1 MLRVYKLDMGTFSSY
16 QPHHPCSST
25 SRLRAS
31 MSIPDQTYF
40 EDHDTVRLFC
50 SNALKISAE
59 KGYLPEGKQLH
70 ARLIKFGF
78 CHVLSLQNQIL
89 SVYLKCKETEDVEKL
104 FDGLPVRNVV
114 SWNIMIRGIVE
125 SCDNENELDLKVGF
139 DLDCFVGC
147 ALVDLYAKC
156 GFVEN
161 ARRVFCVAPFRDL
174 VMWNVMISCY
184 TFNCLPE
191 EAFSSMLSVLS
202 DDALGYYDFGKQIHS
217 LVLRQSFDSDVL
229 VASALINMYSK
240 NKNIIDARRVFDEMS
255 IRNVVAWN
263 TMVVGCGNHGDGNE
277 VMRLLR
283 EMLREGFLPD
293 ELTIS
298 SVISSCGY
306 ASAITETLQAHA
318 FAVKLSCHDFLSV
331 ANSLISAYSK
341 CGSIA
346 SAFKCFELTSQPDLV
361 TWTSLICAYAF
372 HGLAKE
378 ATEMFEKMLSR
389 GIIPDKIAFLGVLT
403 ACAHRGLVTKGLHIS
418 ECCHK
423 FISKWP
429 WQKKLVEI
437 SEVAYHSHQ
446 PARKYKSTQTFASGI
461 LVPKGYIWPIDAAG
475 YLQPHTTLV
484 SDAHKA
490 GLEVDASDFANDFVS
505 SSNYSYD
512 PLAEYL
518 QFIDNGDFSVD
529 GVLTDFPITPS
540 EAIDCFARLGT
551 NATRRDKTLII
562 SKFGASGD
570 YPACTNLAYNNAI
583 SDGADVLDCPV
594 QISKDGIPF
603 CLSSI
608 DLLDSTT
615 VAQTSFIDLVTS
627 SFLQPKDDP
636 DSEISKVVRAMRKK
650 LQQIEMLETKQSK
663 GHILDDQQMAKPQS
677 KSALESSL

>member
-1 MLRVYKLDMGTFSSY
+1 MGTFSSY
-16 QPHHPCSST
+16 QPHYPCSST

-31 MSIPDQTYF
+31 MSIPDQTHF

-89 SVYLKCKETEDVEKL
+89 SVYLKCKETEDAEKL

-114 SWNIMIRGIVE
+114 SWNIMIRGIVG
-125 SCDNENELDLKVGF
+125 SCDNENELDRKQLCFSYFKRMLLEMVVPDYITLNGLICSCARFYDAEMGIQLHCFTVKVGF

-147 ALVDLYAKC
+147 ALVDLYAKF

-229 VASALINMYSK
+229 VASALINMYAK

-331 ANSLISAYSK
+331 ANSLINAYSK

-437 SEVAYHSHQ
+437 SKVAYHSHQ
-446 PARKYKSTQTFASGI
+446 PARKYKSTQVS
-461 LVPKGYIWPIDAAG
+461 
-475 YLQPHTTLV
+475 LQPCSL
-484 SDAHKA
+484 
-490 GLEVDASDFANDFVS
+490 
-505 SSNYSYD
+505 
-512 PLAEYL
+512 
-518 QFIDNGDFSVD
+518 
-529 GVLTDFPITPS
+529 
-540 EAIDCFARLGT
+540 LGT
-551 NATRRDKTLII
+551 
-562 SKFGASGD
+562 
-570 YPACTNLAYNNAI
+570 
-583 SDGADVLDCPV
+583 
-594 QISKDGIPF
+594 
-603 CLSSI
+603 
-608 DLLDSTT
+608 
-615 VAQTSFIDLVTS
+615 
-627 SFLQPKDDP
+627 
-636 DSEISKVVRAMRKK
+636 
-650 LQQIEMLETKQSK
+650 
-663 GHILDDQQMAKPQS
+663 
-677 KSALESSL
+677 ALK

>member
-1 MLRVYKLDMGTFSSY
+1 MFCKLHFFKKKLHFPSFPISFFTKCFSFSSY

-31 MSIPDQTYF
+31 MSIPDQTHL

-50 SNALKISAE
+50 SNALKISAK

-70 ARLIKFGF
+70 AHLIKFGF

-89 SVYLKCKETEDVEKL
+89 SVYLKCKETEDAEKL

-114 SWNIMIRGIVE
+114 SWNIMIRGIVG
-125 SCDNENELDLKVGF
+125 SCDNENELDSKQLCFSYFKRMLLEMVVPDYITLNGLICSCARFYDAEMGIQLHCFTVKVGF

-191 EAFSSMLSVLS
+191 EAFNMFNLMRLDVANGDEFTFSSMLSVIS

-229 VASALINMYSK
+229 VASALINMYAK
-240 NKNIIDARRVFDEMS
+240 NKNIIDARRVFIEMS

-318 FAVKLSCHDFLSV
+318 FAVKLLCHDFLSV

-361 TWTSLICAYAF
+361 TWTSLIYAYAF

-403 ACAHRGLVTKGLHIS
+403 ACAHRGLVTKGLHYF
-418 ECCHK
+418 E
-423 FISKWP
+423 
-429 WQKKLVEI
+429 LM
-437 SEVAYHSHQ
+437 
-446 PARKYKSTQTFASGI
+446 
-461 LVPKGYIWPIDAAG
+461 
-475 YLQPHTTLV
+475 
-484 SDAHKA
+484 
-490 GLEVDASDFANDFVS
+490 
-505 SSNYSYD
+505 
-512 PLAEYL
+512 
-518 QFIDNGDFSVD
+518 
-529 GVLTDFPITPS
+529 
-540 EAIDCFARLGT
+540 T
-551 NATRRDKTLII
+551 NV
-562 SKFGASGD
+562 
-570 YPACTNLAYNNAI
+570 Y
-583 SDGADVLDCPV
+583 
-594 QISKDGIPF
+594 QI
-603 CLSSI
+603 
-608 DLLDSTT
+608 
-615 VAQTSFIDLVTS
+615 V
-627 SFLQPKDDP
+627 P
-636 DSEISKVVRAMRKK
+636 DSEHYTCLVDLLGRYGLINEAFEFLNSMPFQAESDTLGAFIGSCKLHSNIALAKLAAEKLFTIEPEKSVNYAVMSNIYAALKHWCDVERVRKMMEDRHDAKVPGCSW
-650 LQQIEMLETKQSK
+650 IEIGNQVHSFVSNDKSHPNSIETYITLNMLLSPMKE
-663 GHILDDQQMAKPQS
+663 
-677 KSALESSL
+677 

>member
-1 MLRVYKLDMGTFSSY
+1 MGTFSSY

-31 MSIPDQTYF
+31 MSIPDQTHF

-89 SVYLKCKETEDVEKL
+89 SVYLKCKETEDAEKL

-114 SWNIMIRGIVE
+114 SWNIMIRGIVG
-125 SCDNENELDLKVGF
+125 SCDNENELDRKQLCFSYFKRMLLEMVVPDYITLNGLICSCARFYDAEMGIQLHCFIVKVGF

-161 ARRVFCVAPFRDL
+161 ARRVFCVAPFKDL

-184 TFNCLPE
+184 TFNYLPE

-229 VASALINMYSK
+229 VASALINMYAK

-346 SAFKCFELTSQPDLV
+346 SAFKCFELTSQPPDLV

-437 SEVAYHSHQ
+437 SKVAYHSHQ
-446 PARKYKSTQTFASGI
+446 PARKYKSTQ
-461 LVPKGYIWPIDAAG
+461 
-475 YLQPHTTLV
+475 V
-484 SDAHKA
+484 S
-490 GLEVDASDFANDFVS
+490 L
-505 SSNYSYD
+505 
-512 PLAEYL
+512 
-518 QFIDNGDFSVD
+518 
-529 GVLTDFPITPS
+529 
-540 EAIDCFARLGT
+540 
-551 NATRRDKTLII
+551 
-562 SKFGASGD
+562 
-570 YPACTNLAYNNAI
+570 
-583 SDGADVLDCPV
+583 
-594 QISKDGIPF
+594 
-603 CLSSI
+603 
-608 DLLDSTT
+608 
-615 VAQTSFIDLVTS
+615 
-627 SFLQPKDDP
+627 
-636 DSEISKVVRAMRKK
+636 
-650 LQQIEMLETKQSK
+650 
-663 GHILDDQQMAKPQS
+663 
-677 KSALESSL
+677 

>member
-1 MLRVYKLDMGTFSSY
+1 MSNVGSYLGTLWKTCNSTFMLRVYKLDMDTFSSY

-31 MSIPDQTYF
+31 MSIPDQTHF

-70 ARLIKFGF
+70 A
-78 CHVLSLQNQIL
+78 Q
-89 SVYLKCKETEDVEKL
+89 TEDAKKL

-114 SWNIMIRGIVE
+114 SWNIMIRGIVG
-125 SCDNENELDLKVGF
+125 SCDNENELDRKQLCFSYFKRMLLEMVVPDYITLNGLICSCARFYDAEMGIQLHCFTVKVGF

-161 ARRVFCVAPFRDL
+161 ARRVK
-174 VMWNVMISCY
+174 
-184 TFNCLPE
+184 

-229 VASALINMYSK
+229 VASALINMYAK

-403 ACAHRGLVTKGLHIS
+403 ACAHRGFVTKGLHIS

-437 SEVAYHSHQ
+437 SKVAYHSHQ
-446 PARKYKSTQTFASGI
+446 PARKYKSTQVS
-461 LVPKGYIWPIDAAG
+461 
-475 YLQPHTTLV
+475 LQPCSLLGTTL
-484 SDAHKA
+484 K
-490 GLEVDASDFANDFVS
+490 
-505 SSNYSYD
+505 
-512 PLAEYL
+512 
-518 QFIDNGDFSVD
+518 
-529 GVLTDFPITPS
+529 
-540 EAIDCFARLGT
+540 
-551 NATRRDKTLII
+551 
-562 SKFGASGD
+562 
-570 YPACTNLAYNNAI
+570 
-583 SDGADVLDCPV
+583 
-594 QISKDGIPF
+594 
-603 CLSSI
+603 
-608 DLLDSTT
+608 
-615 VAQTSFIDLVTS
+615 
-627 SFLQPKDDP
+627 
-636 DSEISKVVRAMRKK
+636 
-650 LQQIEMLETKQSK
+650 
-663 GHILDDQQMAKPQS
+663 
-677 KSALESSL
+677 

>member
-1 MLRVYKLDMGTFSSY
+1 M
-16 QPHHPCSST
+16 
-25 SRLRAS
+25 
-31 MSIPDQTYF
+31 
-40 EDHDTVRLFC
+40 
-50 SNALKISAE
+50 
-59 KGYLPEGKQLH
+59 
-70 ARLIKFGF
+70 
-78 CHVLSLQNQIL
+78 
-89 SVYLKCKETEDVEKL
+89 SVYLKCKETEDAEKL

-114 SWNIMIRGIVE
+114 SWNIMIRGIVG
-125 SCDNENELDLKVGF
+125 SCDNENELDRKQLCFSYFKRMLLEMVVPDYITLNGLICSCARFYDAEMGIQLHCFTVKVGF

-229 VASALINMYSK
+229 VASALINMYAK

-437 SEVAYHSHQ
+437 S
-446 PARKYKSTQTFASGI
+446 KTFASGI

-505 SSNYSYD
+505 SFNYSYD

-562 SKFGASGD
+562 SKFRASGD

-608 DLLDSTT
+608 DLLDITT

-636 DSEISKVVRAMRKK
+636 DSEISKVVRAIRKK

-663 GHILDDQQMAKPQS
+663 GHILDDQQMAKLQS
-677 KSALESSL
+677 KSALESSLSELGIPVETSQNKESSSTQPEGKEPLNPNG